1 MALWLTEI
9 FETAN
14 KQRESYGKG
23 QASLQRWRLGSEN
36 PLQVYV
42 WRRFI
47 LHHMAEEQAN

>member
-1 MALWLTEI
+1 MRDDYEVIGHAPKLMALWLTEI

-23 QASLQRWRLGSEN
+23 QASLQRWRLWSEN

-42 WRRFI
+42 
-47 LHHMAEEQAN
+47 